1 MKKNFTLI
9 ELLVVIA
16 IIGILA
22 AMLLPALS
30 KAREKARTS
39 SCVSNMKQLMLYV
52 IQYGN
57 DYEDWVL
64 PCNVHESD
72 ANWTYGGIQA
82 ICSYINGKTQ
92 GGLDGH
98 GHWNYLPQYRDMGNC
113 DISLFK
119 CPSEP
124 HGMGPNNYN
133 EPKDFMCTGHYGQNV
148 CLAGLARAP
157 VVRPT
162 RKFGSLTSPSQCN
175 LFWDNG
181 SPLSSSPDTIRF
193 IAWRHNGGS
202 APSGLTDGVWGYLH
216 YGYAGSANLG
226 ACDGHVTTFALRS
239 LKVSGGYSQ
248 HILIDG
254 YVERWRDVVTNF

>member
-39 SCVSNMKQLMLYV
+39 SCLSNIKQLNLYA
-52 IQYGN
+52 IQYAGDN
-57 DYEDWVL
+57 EDWVL
-64 PCNVHESD
+64 PCNTHVSD
-72 ANWTYGGIQA
+72 SNWPYGGLQTLVA
-82 ICSYINGKTQ
+82 YINGKTQ
-92 GGLDGH
+92 GGHSGDGR
-98 GHWNYLPQYRDMGNC
+98 WNYLFQAKDNGN

-119 CPSEP
+119 CPSES
-124 HGMGPNNYN
+124 HGIGAYN
-133 EPKDFMCTGHYGQNV
+133 EQKDFMATGHFGHNV

-157 VVRPT
+157 AARPT
-162 RKFGSLTSPSQCN
+162 RKYVSLTSPSQAN

-202 APSGLTDGVWGYLH
+202 APTGLTDGVWGYLH
-216 YGYAGSANLG
+216 YGYAGSANIA
-226 ACDGHVTTFALRS
+226 ACDGHAFTYALRT
-239 LKVSGGYSQ
+239 LKVTGGYSQ

>member
-39 SCVSNMKQLMLYV
+39 SCINTLKQLNLYA
-52 IQYGN
+52 IQYGS
-57 DYEDWVL
+57 DFDGWVL
-64 PCNVHESD
+64 PCNIHVSD
-72 ANWTYGGIQA
+72 GNWTYGGIQTL
-82 ICSYINGKTQ
+82 CSYINGRYT
-92 GGLDGH
+92 GGLTGT
-98 GHWNYLPQYRDMGNC
+98 GRWNYLPQYRDMGNC
-113 DISLFK
+113 DISLFA
-119 CPSEP
+119 CPSET
-124 HGMGPNNYN
+124 HRMGPNCYN
-133 EPKDFMCTGHYGQNV
+133 EPKDFMATGHFGHNV

-157 VVRPT
+157 AVRPVQ
-162 RKFGSLTSPSQCN
+162 KYSALSSPSQCN

-193 IAWRHNGGS
+193 IAWRHNGG
-202 APSGLTDGVWGYLH
+202 AVPSGLTDGVWGYLH
-216 YGYAGSANLG
+216 YGYAGSSNMA
-226 ACDGHVTTFALRS
+226 ACDGHVYTLALRS

-254 YVERWRDVVTNF
+254 FTSRYQDVVTNF